1 MENIEEYFDDKG
13 RKLHL
18 VYGQLSEKFIRED
31 IGIILD
37 GIPYLINEDTR
48 ETYLTPFGRVL
59 IEKLVGEAKTK
70 GIRELTISPPKHFTG
85 QRFKFCDDLPFKYS
99 ALEYFSIP
107 GLAREFSNDGFL
119 VPIYFNIEVLN
130 KYSQNPDYELHL
142 MSSTYGN
149 LYFKDEW
156 SISFGVNRN
165 KSVIMWLGD
174 IDKLPKKEQFY
185 LLSEN
190 IEPDYEVHSE
200 FYEGQICVQWAE
212 GSLESKVFELRENLS
227 ELILDK
233 FGSKLFK
240 LDGEISKV
248 LSNLQK
254 PVFWQDKHVAPVIEA
269 LNRIFVESLCEKNIK
284 EIIKNESPE
293 TGIKGLR
300 GLKLLTVLLNDVL
313 EIENSAEIMCPF
325 FVLYDYRVVMCHLQ
339 SEESVNEKMDS
350 IFYRLHISDNDKH
363 HETVYMS
370 IFEFMKDSLSRVIEH
385 IGEKAN
391 KGQQRTAKPIT

>member
-1 MENIEEYFDDKG
+1 MQDIEEYFDDEG

-18 VYGQLSEKFIRED
+18 VYGQSSERFIRE
-31 IGIILD
+31 GVSIILN

-48 ETYLTPFGRVL
+48 ETYLTPFSGVL
-59 IEKLVGEAKTK
+59 IEMLTKEAKLK
-70 GIRELTISPPKHFTG
+70 GIQDLTISPPKVFTE

-107 GLAREFSNDGFL
+107 GLAHEFSNDGFL
-119 VPIYFNIEVLN
+119 APVYFNIEMLN
-130 KYSQNPDYELHL
+130 KYSQNPNYELHL
-142 MSSTYGN
+142 MSSSYGKIC
-149 LYFKDEW
+149 FKDEW
-156 SISFGVNRN
+156 LISFGVNRN

-174 IDKLPKKEQFY
+174 IDKLPKKEQLY

-190 IEPDYEVHSE
+190 IESDYEVHSE

-212 GSLESKVFELRENLS
+212 FPLESKVFELREELS
-227 ELILDK
+227 ELILGR
-233 FGSKLFK
+233 FGNKLFK

-248 LSNLQK
+248 FFNLQK

-284 EIIKNESPE
+284 EIIKNESPN
-293 TGIKGLR
+293 TDIKGFK
-300 GLKLLTVLLNDVL
+300 GLKLLTVLFNDVL
-313 EIENSAEIMCPF
+313 KMDDSADIMCPF

-339 SEESVNEKMDS
+339 SEETVNEKMDS
-350 IFYRLHISDNDKH
+350 IFQRLHINDNDKH
-363 HETVYMS
+363 HEVVYMS

-385 IGEKAN
+385 IKEKSS
-391 KGQQRTAKPIT
+391 KGQ